1 MKYSFALF
9 LIFAVV
15 CGTQASAV
23 HKTGFFQDSVESLKQ
38 SIDSMLLRTIREVQQ
53 LNEKVQ
59 EKSERVFG
67 YVQEKAY
74 QAMKT
79 VRHQIRR
86 PLDEVNETLAKLQK
100 TSEEKNVDL
109 SHCAEIAVRH
119 RQMILSKLDGSAQ
132 CFEKTLDRVAGN
144 LDQIKSDSNDVLA
157 SLNEIL
163 EESTECLANPEQSI
177 LMNLACLTDK
187 KLKAIWEVTKN
198 VPMMTVN
205 LVRFVGGAV
214 TSPVPTT
221 YCVSQSAFNLLTSQ
235 VPAKM
240 KAVHM
245 CVKKTVDDMF
255 HKATTEAPASESP
268 AAEDDQATVASVP
281 ETAETSSTAAPVEV
295 STTEAGPLGPVGDA
309 LFPEDVATQVPEVD
323 N

>member
-1 MKYSFALF
+1 
-9 LIFAVV
+9 
-15 CGTQASAV
+15 GTQASAV

-38 SIDSMLLRTIREVQQ
+38 SIDSMLLRTIRDVQQ

-59 EKSERVFG
+59 EKSEKVFG

-74 QAMKT
+74 QAMKA

-109 SHCAEIAVRH
+109 SQCAEIAVRH

-132 CFEKTLDRVAGN
+132 CFEKTLDKVASN

-214 TSPVPTT
+214 ISPVPTT

-255 HKATTEAPASESP
+255 HKATTESPASESP
-268 AAEDDQATVASVP
+268 AAEDDQAASSTTVASLP

-295 STTEAGPLGPVGDA
+295 STTEAAPAAEPQ
-309 LFPEDVATQVPEVD
+309 FPEDVATQVPEVD